1 MEKGVCQKESVTN
14 TLTAVNNDIELF
26 FLISGEKKF
35 DLFYKK
41 CVHGFMLYKKS
52 PNREMYNQERLIL
65 KQHMHVLNS

>member
-1 MEKGVCQKESVTN
+1 M
-14 TLTAVNNDIELF
+14 NNDTELF
-26 FLISGEKKF
+26 FLINAEKKF

-52 PNREMYNQERLIL
+52 PNREMYDQERLIL